1 MKMHTLFPALL
12 LLASPVFAQQDRDPA
27 PAEAPSIQE
36 ALETALPPIWKKA
49 VEALKQPWDSNL
61 SFNVE
66 LEEATVQ
73 GTGTASF
80 FSSRMFAFDLNI
92 AGTAAGQ
99 DLSAHIQ
106 AVGDD
111 DFLTILMEASEL
123 PAPQAFK
130 IDLDVLE
137 EMQQQGGFD
146 EAIAMNG
153 MGIEELEMFLGSIDF
168 KETKVDDGATTR
180 ISSDLTSLL
189 DMAAASG
196 EDVPESLSFVM
207 DFNSKTSFPRQVS
220 VDLGG
225 VGKVGFSFSNVSFP
239 EEFDESKY
247 VFEAPQGVFP
257 MDVTMMIRAG
267 MQESGSP
274 GYEEEF

>member
-1 MKMHTLFPALL
+1 
-12 LLASPVFAQQDRDPA
+12 
-27 PAEAPSIQE
+27 
-36 ALETALPPIWKKA
+36 
-49 VEALKQPWDSNL
+49 
-61 SFNVE
+61 
-66 LEEATVQ
+66 
-73 GTGTASF
+73 
-80 FSSRMFAFDLNI
+80 FAFDLNI